1 MILKF
6 FQIKIKEKNNG
17 KKYYL
22 TNEKI
27 SSFSEKNNLTNEI
40 LNDGRMAWV
49 DGSDL
54 YVEDD
59 WENVYRYEK
68 EKTTIS

>member
-1 MILKF
+1 M
-6 FQIKIKEKNNG
+6 
-17 KKYYL
+17 KKYHL
-22 TNEKI
+22 
-27 SSFSEKNNLTNEI
+27 FSEKNNLTNEI

-59 WENVYRYEK
+59 WENVTGTSKRNYDIVEDNLEYFFAESK
-68 EKTTIS
+68 QDI

>member
-1 MILKF
+1 MDCMLPASV
-6 FQIKIKEKNNG
+6 NYNG

-54 YVEDD
+54 YVEDAGKMFTGTRRKKLR
-59 WENVYRYEK
+59 YRRR
-68 EKTTIS
+68 

>member
-1 MILKF
+1 MDCMLPASV
-6 FQIKIKEKNNG
+6 NYNV

-22 TNEKI
+22 TIVKI

-40 LNDGRMAWV
+40 LNDVRMAWV